1 MAAYDYLFC
10 FLEGIL
16 TFISPCIIPMIPL
29 YIFYIAGISGDE
41 KGNGRPGTLIQV
53 KNALGFILGFTIV
66 FVLLGAAATSI
77 GYFLKSHIEV
87 FRKISGIIILVFGL
101 YFLGIIKVKALNREI
116 KLNINIKASGFISPV
131 LYGMVFAFG
140 WSPCSGP
147 FLGTALLKAGSRE
160 TVTEGM
166 LMLLCYSAGIGI
178 PFLGVAIIYNKIKE
192 AFTFFK
198 LYGDVIKKVSGVLLM
213 AAGILI
219 FTGIM

>member
-147 FLGTALLKAGSRE
+147 FLGTALLMAGSRE

-198 LYGDVIKKVSGVLLM
+198 RYGDVIKKVSGVLLM